1 MNIGIIGAGAAGLVS
16 AWLLQQR
23 HRVTVF
29 ESQNRLGGHAHTVDV
44 NIDGAT
50 VPIDAGFDFFTPKLW
65 PTFFRL
71 LKILGVP
78 LHRYPGTTV
87 LHTKDRRSVYLMPA
101 VRDGGVCWPVLKPD
115 SLSQLLQFQHALRCA
130 VPLIESGDT
139 SITIERF
146 TEDLKLSRHFKDEF
160 FYPLLFAIWCAGEDD
175 FRSFAAYNALKYY
188 VRCEAGKF
196 SQFYFT
202 EVVGGTR
209 VYIDALARML
219 TKVKIRMSTHIQRIS
234 TAGKRFR
241 VEADGGHA
249 DEFDHLVIATNARQ
263 AVHLVS
269 ELESAESLRREL
281 DKFEYFKGTIAVHG
295 DRRLM
300 PASEKH
306 WSVFN
311 IQNDEGRSALTVWKK
326 WKSKT
331 PLFKS
336 WVNYEPRL
344 PEPLYALETYE
355 HPKVT
360 PRYFEAQR
368 SLARLQGQRNLW
380 LAGLYTH
387 DIDSHESAVLS
398 AVKLA
403 QQLDPQSANL
413 KLLMP

>member
-16 AWLLQQR
+16 AWLLQER
-23 HRVTVF
+23 HRVTIF

-44 NIDGAT
+44 AIDGTT
-50 VPIDAGFDFFTPKLW
+50 VPIDAGVDFFTPKLW

-71 LKILGVP
+71 LTILGVP

-87 LHTKDRRSVYLMPA
+87 LHSKDRRKVYLMPA
-101 VRDGGVCWPVLKPD
+101 VRDGGVCWPVFKPR
-115 SLSQLLQFQHALRCA
+115 SLSHLLQFKHALRTA
-130 VPLIESGDT
+130 VPLVESADT

-146 TEDLKLSRHFKDEF
+146 TESLKVSRRFKDEF
-160 FYPLLFAIWCAGEDD
+160 FYPILFAIWCAGEDD
-175 FRSFAAYNALKYY
+175 FKNFSAYNGLKYY
-188 VRCEAGKF
+188 VRCEVGRF
-196 SQFYFT
+196 SEFYFT

-209 VYIDALARML
+209 VYIEALARVL
-219 TKVKIRMSTHIQRIS
+219 TKARIRLSTQIQRIS
-234 TAGKRFR
+234 TVGKRFR
-241 VEADGGHA
+241 VEAAGCDA
-249 DEFDHLVIATNARQ
+249 EEFDHLVVATNARD
-263 AVHLVS
+263 AGRLVA
-269 ELESAESLRREL
+269 ELESAETLRREL
-281 DKFEYFKGTIAVHG
+281 DKFQYFKGTIAVHG

-311 IQNDEGRSALTVWKK
+311 IRSDQGRSALTVWKK

-336 WVNYEPRL
+336 WVNYEKEL

-360 PRYFEAQR
+360 PEYFEAQR

-380 LAGLYTH
+380 IAGLYTH

-398 AVKLA
+398 AVKIA
-403 QQLDPQSANL
+403 RQLDPQSANL
-413 KLLMP
+413 QLLMP